1 MHDRLERLRRKLALT
16 SDLDDRADLEAAIR
30 ALEREA
36 ATSAEA
42 EAGRAIATGGGDYSE
57 GDLDKRRGTF
67 VEGNQYNLSFSGAH
81 FLAGLEQLSQAPADY
96 GAALRRY
103 LAHLYRE
110 YAGLDLRGI
119 DDRPLDMPL
128 SELYVSLSLHE
139 PPPEELAGPG
149 ALRGFMDKVGRL
161 FGAREAEAA
170 PTGRG
175 GHPESVD
182 WTQALRHPRLVVVGA
197 PGSGKTTLLHYT
209 AVRLAEVLARDDA
222 GQLVTLGLTAEA
234 AVTLPPVPLFL
245 PLRELG
251 SFLRESSGKE
261 QAGAGPRLLLDC
273 LTNYYARFELDLPTD
288 FFSRLCDA
296 GRALL
301 LLDGLD
307 EVASSDDRA
316 IASSIVRAFV
326 GRYQRCRYVVTSRVA
341 AYQGDAQVG
350 AGFRICTVADLDAA
364 QQQRFVAN
372 WSRSLHRL
380 LYHLE
385 GQELERRAR
394 HYSERLWQALEAN
407 DRVRG
412 LAVNPLL
419 LTVVAVI
426 FYNNYVLP
434 EDRAALYEECVEV
447 LLRGGRGKADRPN
460 QQRRDYTGHPEL
472 KMGLDPKR
480 AILAAIAYRM
490 HQRGEG
496 GLFIHRDD
504 LVHEVAQALR
514 GRYPEP
520 DELAKSFVAELPVHI
535 GLLDEREPD
544 RYRFSHLSFQEF
556 LAARHIAE
564 ATEERWDELLDR
576 SQDSWWREVILLC
589 AGHLSQERCWRFL
602 GQLAKRGTTP
612 AERAPALGLA
622 VDALAELE
630 RFKGQRPLN
639 HTIQAD
645 ALRILELTPADAAPA
660 KARVECGRVLARLGD
675 PRPGVCNLP
684 PSMVELPG
692 GSFVI
697 GSTTEEA
704 EAAGRAYEQFYLQRG
719 NQETAKRARQ
729 WPTDE
734 INRSALTLAPF
745 AIGRYPVTNAQYQQF
760 VEAGGYDPQADW
772 WDEPAR
778 TWLARDDAATE
789 GLEQWQRRERK
800 DQPEFWG
807 DETFGHARR
816 NYPVVGIS
824 WYEASA
830 FCRWLTQHL
839 HDGYDYLL
847 PSEAEWEY
855 AARGLTRRIYPWGN
869 DKLDPERASYDQTY
883 GFTTLAVGCF
893 PRGATP
899 EGMLDMAGSV
909 WEWTRS
915 AYRAYPYDPTDG
927 REDGADPAQKRFTL
941 RGGSWDDQ
949 SFFLRA
955 AHRTY
960 DTPGNPDRIVG
971 FRLARRPPR
980 VKK

>member
-1 MHDRLERLRRKLALT
+1 MHERLERLRRKLAAA
-16 SDLDDRADLEAAIR
+16 DDPEDRADLAAAIAALEAA
-30 ALEREA
+30 AVRE
-36 ATSAEA
+36 
-42 EAGRAIATGGGDYSE
+42 IATGGGDYSE
-57 GDLDKRRGTF
+57 GDLDKRSGTF

-81 FLAGLEQLSQAPADY
+81 FLASLEQLSQAPADY

-139 PPPEELAGPG
+139 PPPEELAGRG
-149 ALRGFMDKVGRL
+149 ALRGFMDKVSRL
-161 FGAREAEAA
+161 FGARDAEPA

-175 GHPESVD
+175 GRPEPVD
-182 WTQALRHPRLVVVGA
+182 WTQALRHPRLAVVGA

-222 GQLVTLGLTAEA
+222 GQLAALGLAGDGA
-234 AVTLPPVPLFL
+234 ATPPPVPLFL

-251 SFLRESSGKE
+251 AFVRECSGKE
-261 QAGAGPRLLLDC
+261 LAGAGPRLLLDC
-273 LTNYYARFELDLPTD
+273 LANYYARFDLDLPAD
-288 FFSRLCDA
+288 FFSRLCEA

-316 IASSIVRAFV
+316 MVSGIVRAFV
-326 GRYQRCRYVVTSRVA
+326 GRYDRCRYVVTSRVA

-350 AGFRICTVADLDAA
+350 AGFRICTVADLDEA
-364 QQQRFVAN
+364 QQQRFIAN

-385 GQELERRAR
+385 GQELESRAGR
-394 HYSERLWQALEAN
+394 YTEGLWQALEAN

-412 LAVNPLL
+412 LASNPLL

-447 LLRGGRGKADRPN
+447 LLRGGRGKADRPGL
-460 QQRRDYTGHPEL
+460 QRREYAGRPEL
-472 KMGLDPKR
+472 TMGLDPKR

-490 HQRGEG
+490 HQRGEA

-504 LVHEVAQALR
+504 LVREVAQALR

-520 DELAKSFVAELPVHI
+520 DDLAKRFVAELPVHI

-576 SQDSWWREVILLC
+576 YQDSWWREVILLC

-602 GQLAKRGTTP
+602 GQLAERGATP
-612 AERAPALGLA
+612 AERALALGLA
-622 VDALAELE
+622 SDALAELE
-630 RFKGQRPLN
+630 RFKGQGPLN
-639 HTIQAD
+639 GTIQAD

-675 PRPGVCNLP
+675 PRPGVCDLP
-684 PSMVELPG
+684 PAMVELPG
-692 GSFVI
+692 GSFMI
-697 GSTTEEA
+697 GSTAEEA
-704 EAAGRAYEQFYLQRG
+704 EAAGRAWEQYWLQKG
-719 NQETAKRARQ
+719 DKETAKQARK
-729 WPTDE
+729 WPEDE
-734 INRSALTLAPF
+734 INSRPLALAPF
-745 AIGRYPVTNAQYQQF
+745 AIGRYPVTNGQYRRF
-760 VEAGGYDPQADW
+760 IEAGGYDPDAPW
-772 WDEPAR
+772 WDEAAR
-778 TWLARDDAATE
+778 AWLARDDAATE
-789 GLEQWQRRERK
+789 GLVDWQRRTRK
-800 DQPEFWG
+800 DQPEFW
-807 DETFGHARR
+807 DNETFGSARP
-816 NYPVVGIS
+816 NHPVVGVS
-824 WYEASA
+824 WYEAMA

-839 HDGYDYLL
+839 NDGYVYLL

-855 AARGLTRRIYPWGN
+855 AARGGTRRTYPWG
-869 DKLDPERASYDQTY
+869 DDDLDPERASYDQTY
-883 GFTTLAVGCF
+883 GSTTLAVGCF
-893 PRGATP
+893 PRGSTP
-899 EGMLDMAGSV
+899 EGVLDLAGNV

-915 AYRAYPYDPTDG
+915 EYRPYPYDPRDG
-927 REDGADPAQKRFTL
+927 REDGADPARKSFTL
-941 RGGSWDDQ
+941 RGGSWLDLPLY
-949 SFFLRA
+949 LRA
-955 AHRTY
+955 AYRVR
-960 DTPGNPDRIVG
+960 DTPVYRNADVG
-971 FRLARRPPR
+971 FRLARHPPR
-980 VKK
+980 VKD

>member
-1 MHDRLERLRRKLALT
+1 MTTDLAAQLAFLRQQRDAAPDAATRAMFDALIASLEAQQAADRDIRTAGGDYAEGDVDKRKGTFVAGHQYNLDFSGAQFLQGLERL
-16 SDLDDRADLEAAIR
+16 
-30 ALEREA
+30 
-36 ATSAEA
+36 
-42 EAGRAIATGGGDYSE
+42 Y
-57 GDLDKRRGTF
+57 
-67 VEGNQYNLSFSGAH
+67 
-81 FLAGLEQLSQAPADY
+81 QAPATDY

-139 PPPEELAGPG
+139 PPPEELAGRG

-170 PTGRG
+170 PAGRG
-175 GHPESVD
+175 GRPEPVD
-182 WTQALRHPRLVVVGA
+182 WTQALRHPRLAVVGA

-222 GQLVTLGLTAEA
+222 GQLATLGLAAEGA
-234 AVTLPPVPLFL
+234 STLPPVPLFL

-251 SFLRESSGKE
+251 SFVRECSGKE
-261 QAGAGPRLLLDC
+261 LAGAGPRLLLDC
-273 LTNYYARFELDLPTD
+273 LANYYARFDLDLPAD

-316 IASSIVRAFV
+316 MVSSIVRAFV
-326 GRYQRCRYVVTSRVA
+326 GRYDRCRYVVTSRVA
-341 AYQGDAQVG
+341 AYQGDAQVD
-350 AGFRICTVADLDAA
+350 AGFRICTVADLDEA
-364 QQQRFVAN
+364 QQQRFIAN

-385 GQELERRAR
+385 GQELERRAGR
-394 HYSERLWQALEAN
+394 YTEGLWQALEAN

-412 LAVNPLL
+412 LAGNPLL

-447 LLRGGRGKADRPN
+447 LLRGGRGKADRPG
-460 QQRRDYTGHPEL
+460 QQRRDYAGRPEL

-480 AILAAIAYRM
+480 EILAAIAYRM
-490 HQRGEG
+490 HQRGEA

-504 LVHEVAQALR
+504 LVREVAQALR

-520 DELAKSFVAELPVHI
+520 DELAKIFVAELPVHI

-576 SQDSWWREVILLC
+576 YQDSWWREVILLC

-602 GQLAKRGTTP
+602 GRLAERGATP

-622 VDALAELE
+622 GDALAELE
-630 RFKGQRPLN
+630 RFKGQGPLN
-639 HTIQAD
+639 STIQAD
-645 ALRILELTPADAAPA
+645 ALRILELAPGEAAPA
-660 KARVECGRVLARLGD
+660 KARVECGRVLASLGD
-675 PRPGVCNLP
+675 PRPGVCDLP
-684 PSMVELPG
+684 PAMVELPG
-692 GSFVI
+692 GSFTI
-697 GSTTEEA
+697 GSTAEEA
-704 EAAGRAYEQFYLQRG
+704 EAAGRAWEQYWLGQG
-719 NQETAKRARQ
+719 DKKTAKQARK
-729 WPTDE
+729 WPENE
-734 INRSALTLAPF
+734 INSRSLTLAPF
-745 AIGRYPVTNAQYQQF
+745 AIGRYPVTNAQYAQF
-760 VEAGGYDPQADW
+760 IAAGGYDPQAAW

-778 TWLARDDAATE
+778 AWLARDDAATE
-789 GLEQWQRRERK
+789 GLEDWQRRQRK
-800 DQPEFWG
+800 DQPELW
-807 DETFGHARR
+807 DNKTFGIARP
-816 NYPVVGIS
+816 NHPVVGIR

-830 FCRWLTQHL
+830 FCRWLTRHL
-839 HDGYDYLL
+839 NDGYVYLL

-855 AARGLTRRIYPWGN
+855 AARGLTRRTYPWGHAE
-869 DKLDPERASYDQTY
+869 LDPERASYDRTY

-899 EGMLDMAGSV
+899 EGLLDLAGNV

-915 AYRAYPYDPTDG
+915 EHRDYPYDPADG
-927 REDGADPAQKRFTL
+927 RETGDDPAPKSFTL
-941 RGGSWDDQ
+941 RGGSWNLHPIT
-949 SFFLRA
+949 LRA
-955 AHRTY
+955 ASRNHGTPY
-960 DTPGNPDRIVG
+960 DHIQNVG
-971 FRLARRPPR
+971 YRLARRPP
-980 VKK
+980 V